1 MMEIVEVKD
10 PADLEKIE
18 GRRERTFR
26 AISEPLT
33 AKVIWDDI
41 QRHQRKRVIVI
52 CNTVSKS
59 QGLYR
64 DLRQLVPENQL
75 KITLLHARFKPEDRA
90 KKEASLEQQFG
101 KKWKSSDDGICH
113 VLISTQVIE
122 AGINI
127 TCEVMHTQLAPMNSL
142 LQRAGRCARFRDE
155 HEEVF
160 GEVFVYKSLEINPIN
175 VELSEK
181 DFDAEVKE
189 TTETKQTF
197 LPYAKNICQET
208 WDVLEKHTQSEQVNQ
223 KVDFNKE
230 QDWIDEV
237 HEKEDLL
244 QHQRREDNRANFNTH
259 FHAAVFRGKLYTARE
274 LIRDIDSRNIF
285 ITKDPDNRKNLPDDE
300 EEINPDNLETFSIPP
315 STLYKVF
322 NEVQKQDYPKGW
334 LFARIES
341 PQDSKAENY
350 NQLIVKPIKDSK
362 ELAYSFRILVN
373 CSYVRYNDKIG
384 LVIGLDAYQWMEDS
398 AEHQANSFNI
408 QPKKGRNEYKYHMD
422 TYVGHLGCMWTCW
435 REPFTKELNGK
446 LVKYASVRDE
456 LLRVGGRFIRTN
468 IFIKEN
474 QDDKTWV
481 AETEALF
488 EYLVFLAIFTHDL
501 GKLQKQWQK
510 AVRSWQKFVYQEFK
524 GKDERYNPKSHLLA
538 HTDYDPESKEKDSKG
553 RTQKEAQKEY
563 KRPPHAIES
572 AFIAQGV
579 LKKSLIPL
587 LSEHFNADDEQIEW
601 ICWTVIMAAGRHH
614 SAWADGWTGTN
625 LPKSGKI
632 ELHNDA
638 QQAIAKSWDRIS
650 RLLPKTLPIPP
661 DEPKLRQ
668 PPVYAVKTFKLAQFE
683 PDQIRYLQLYWL
695 IARALR
701 LCDQR
706 SVQKIEP
713 HRNTSKD
720 DTQGEKT

>member
-1 MMEIVEVKD
+1 MLELITVD
-10 PADLEKIE
+10 DSDLKNIE
-18 GRRERTFR
+18 GERERTFR
-26 AISEPLT
+26 AIYEPLT
-33 AKVIWDDI
+33 AKVILDDI

-90 KKEASLEQQFG
+90 KKESSLEQLFG
-101 KKWKSSDDGICH
+101 KKWKEKNDGICQ

-155 HEEVF
+155 QGKVF
-160 GEVFVYKSLEINPIN
+160 IYKSIEITQDNS
-175 VELSEK
+175 ELSEK
-181 DFDAEVKE
+181 DFDTEVKS
-189 TTETKQTF
+189 F
-197 LPYAKNICQET
+197 LKKKESFNPYSENICEET
-208 WDVLEKHTQSEQVNQ
+208 WKFLETHSQSEQVNQ
-223 KVDFNKE
+223 KVDFNQEK
-230 QDWIDEV
+230 DWINKV
-237 HEKEDLL
+237 HTEEDLL
-244 QHQRREDNRANFNTH
+244 QHQRREDNRGNFNTN
-259 FHAAVFRGKLYTARE
+259 FHAAVFRGELYAARE

-285 ITKDPDNRKNLPDDE
+285 ITQDPDSSKNISDE
-300 EEINPDNLETFSIPP
+300 EEININNLEAFSISP

-334 LFARIES
+334 LFGRIES
-341 PQDSKAENY
+341 PPDSKAENY
-350 NQLIVKPIKDSK
+350 NQLIVKQIKDSK

-373 CSYVRYNDKIG
+373 RSYVRYNDKIG
-384 LVIGLDAYQWMEDS
+384 LVIALDADKWIEDTKS
-398 AEHQANSFNI
+398 KQTASNNHD
-408 QPKKGRNEYKYHMD
+408 KKGRNEYKYHMD

-435 REPFTKELNGK
+435 RKPLIKEVNGK

-456 LLRVGGRFIRTN
+456 LLQAGGRFIKTK
-468 IFIKEN
+468 IFSERN
-474 QDDKTWV
+474 RDDEAWV

-488 EYLVFLAIFTHDL
+488 EYLVFLAIFTHDI

-510 AVRSWQKFVYQEFK
+510 AIRNWQKFVYEEFK

-538 HTDYDPESKEKDSKG
+538 HTDYDPESEEKDSKG
-553 RTQKEAQKEY
+553 RTQKKAQKDY

-572 AFIAQGV
+572 AFIAQGI
-579 LKKSLIPL
+579 LKQSLIPT
-587 LSEHFNADDEQIEW
+587 LSEHFNADEEQLKW
-601 ICWTVIMAAGRHH
+601 ICWTVIMAAARHH
-614 SAWADGWTGTN
+614 SAWADGWTGAN

-632 ELHNDA
+632 ELHDDA
-638 QQAIAKSWDRIS
+638 QQAIADSWDRIS
-650 RLLPKTLPIPP
+650 RLLPKTLPLP
-661 DEPKLRQ
+661 DKPNLKQ
-668 PPVYAVKTFKLAQFE
+668 PPVYTVKTFKLAQFE
-683 PDQIRYLQLYWL
+683 PDQIQYLQLYWL
-695 IARALR
+695 VARALR

-706 SVQKIEP
+706 SVEKIEP
-713 HRNTSKD
+713 HHNTSKD